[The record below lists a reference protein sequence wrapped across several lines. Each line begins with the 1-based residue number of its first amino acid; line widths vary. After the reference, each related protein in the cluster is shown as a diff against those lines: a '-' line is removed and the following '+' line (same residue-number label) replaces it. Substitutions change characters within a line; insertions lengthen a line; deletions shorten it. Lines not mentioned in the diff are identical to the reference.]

1 MRGRKVLVDTSVWI
15 DYFREKNRALQAKV
29 DEVIDFYD
37 VCVPRIVLAEL
48 IQGAKT
54 DKEIAV
60 IEEFSRA
67 FTVIDQSE
75 DTWIAA
81 GKLSFTMKRKGVT
94 VNLVDCYISILA
106 NENKCAVLTLDEHFK
121 SIAKFIKIDLMPYH

>member
-1 MRGRKVLVDTSVWI
+1 MRDRKVLIDTSVWI
-15 DYFREKNRALQAKV
+15 DYFREKNKALHSQV
-29 DEVIDFYD
+29 DEIIDFYE

-60 IEEFSRA
+60 IEEFLKA
-67 FTVIDQSE
+67 FTIIDQSE

-81 GKLSFTMKRKGVT
+81 GKLSSTMKRKGTT
-94 VNLVDCYISILA
+94 VNLVDCYIAILA
-106 NENKCAVLTLDEHFK
+106 NENKCAMLTLDEHFK
-121 SIAKFIKIDLMPYH
+121 NIAKFTRIDLM